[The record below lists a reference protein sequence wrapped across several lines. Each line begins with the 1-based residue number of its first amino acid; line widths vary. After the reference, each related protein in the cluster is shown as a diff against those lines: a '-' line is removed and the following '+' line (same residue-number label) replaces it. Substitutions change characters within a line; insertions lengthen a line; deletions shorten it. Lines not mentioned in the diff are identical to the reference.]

1 MAVANYR
8 KHWPQV
14 VLGALLTV
22 FLVCYA
28 AGWLNFRPLHQLN
41 LWLYDARLAATM
53 PNTVDPRL
61 VIVDID
67 EKSLAA
73 VGRWP
78 WRRDKLAILMDQL
91 FDRYKVAVVGFDI
104 VFAEKDDSS
113 GLGVLKEL
121 GQGRLKDN
129 QGFKSLLPELEQ
141 QLDYD
146 KLFAAKL
153 NNRLTVLGYFF
164 NNDSTV
170 SKAGQLPRP
179 VLPAGTFDRRAVG
192 FITAN
197 GYGSNLPI
205 LMNSA
210 ASAGHFVPYVDTDGV
225 TRRVAMLM
233 EMDGQYYESLS
244 LAMVRAYLNF
254 PPIQPVQPGAAMGQ
268 QFTNVENL
276 KVGPLVVPV
285 DRYMRTLVPYRG
297 VGGSYLYVSAVDIL
311 QGNVEPKELAGK
323 IVLIGTR
330 AAGLNDL
337 RVAPVDA
344 VYPGVEV
351 HANLIAGMLDKAIP
365 EAPEYLMGAEVL
377 QLLVIGTL
385 MIVLLIR
392 LSPLYATVATAVLLL
407 LAVASNFML
416 WKSANLAF
424 PLAAT
429 LSLIVGLY
437 ALNMAYGYFFEV
449 RNKRQLANLFGQY
462 VVPELVEKMS
472 DDPEK
477 YTMEGQSRE
486 LTVLFS
492 DVRSFTTISE
502 SMDPKELSRFMNEFL
517 TTLSDVIRSQYLG
530 TIDKYMGDCV
540 MAFWGAPFYDPDH
553 ARNAV
558 LAGLE
563 MQRAIRELGPKLK
576 EKGWPEIHIGVGV
589 NSGRMTVGDMG
600 SQIRK
605 AYTVMGDAVNLAS
618 RLEGLT
624 KYYGV
629 GMIVGEATRHATA
642 SEIVYRELDRVRVKG
657 KADAVAIYE
666 PLGRKLEIDGEKL
679 KELELY
685 HRALKLYRQQDW
697 DMAEM
702 QLVNLRNTHP
712 QDLLYAA
719 LLERIAFFRKNPP
732 PSDWDGVFD
741 FETK

>member
-14 VLGALLTV
+14 VLGALLTI

-53 PNTVDPRL
+53 PNTVDSRL

-78 WRRDKLAILMDQL
+78 WRRDKLATLMDQL

-121 GQGRLKDN
+121 GQGRLKEDA
-129 QGFKSLLPELEQ
+129 GFQSVLPELEQ
-141 QLDYD
+141 RLDYD
-146 KLFAAKL
+146 KLFAHKL
-153 NNRLTVLGYFF
+153 ENRLTVLGYFF
-164 NNDSTV
+164 NNDATV
-170 SKAGQLPRP
+170 SKAGQLPKP
-179 VLPAGTFDRRAVG
+179 VLPSGTFDRRAVG
-192 FITAN
+192 FITAT

-210 ASAGHFVPYVDTDGV
+210 ASAGHFVPFVDTDGV

-254 PPIQPVQPGAAMGQ
+254 PPVQPVQPGAVMGQ

-276 KVGPLVVPV
+276 KVGHLEIPV

-297 VGGSYLYVSAVDIL
+297 VGGSYLYVSAVDVLEGKID
-311 QGNVEPKELAGK
+311 PKSMAGK

-337 RVAPVDA
+337 RVAPIDA

-377 QLLVIGTL
+377 QILVLGAL
-385 MIVLLIR
+385 MIILLIR

-407 LAVASNFML
+407 LAVVSNFML
-416 WKSANLAF
+416 WKNANLAF

-429 LSLIVGLY
+429 LTLIVGLY

-517 TTLSDVIRSQYLG
+517 TTLSEVIRSQYLG

-563 MQRAIRELGPKLK
+563 MQRAIRALGPKLR

-629 GMIVGEATRHATA
+629 GMIVGEGTRNATA

-666 PLGRKLEIDGEKL
+666 PLGRKLEIDSEKL

-702 QLVNLRNTHP
+702 QLVNLRGTHP

-719 LLERIAFFRKNPP
+719 LLERIAHFRKNPP
-732 PSDWDGVFD
+732 PADWDGVFD